1 MEDIVHAPRSSVAAT
16 RAILQMAGNQHGIV
30 SRRQLIDAGF
40 APRMIEER
48 VATGRLTPVFPGVY
62 GLSSENTSRK
72 GMWLAATMSCGL
84 GVVLSHRSARQLW
97 NIGPDFSLVELLS
110 PSMRTGKVTSYLDK
124 KLIVHQTRSLPDGHV
139 TRIEGIPV
147 TTVSRTLIDL
157 AAVSTRREVSA
168 AFNEADR
175 MGLLDL
181 PEMVDLIA
189 LSRGRQGVE
198 HLRTLVK
205 GRDPRNRRTRSELE
219 SIFLRLCRDHGL
231 PMPLV
236 NVDVLGFEV
245 DCFWPDVRFVVEL
258 DGLAFH
264 SSGAEIEQDRRRD
277 ARLQGA
283 GYLVLRLTYRDV
295 TESPQACAATVT
307 THLRRAKEIL
317 PAEPH

>member
-1 MEDIVHAPRSSVAAT
+1 MVHATRSSVATT
-16 RAILQMAGNQHGIV
+16 RAILQIASSQHGVV
-30 SRRQLIDAGF
+30 SRRQLIRAGF

-48 VATGRLTPVFPGVY
+48 VATGRLTRVFPGVY
-62 GLSSENTSRK
+62 GLGYATTSQK

-97 NIGPDFSLVELLS
+97 NIGPGFSLVELLS

-124 KLIVHQTRSLPDGHV
+124 KLIVHQTRSLPGAHV
-139 TRIEGIPV
+139 TNVDGIPV
-147 TTVSRTLIDL
+147 TTVSRTLVDL

-168 AFNEADR
+168 AFNDADR
-175 MGLLDL
+175 MGILDI

-189 LSRGRQGVE
+189 LSRGRRGVG

-219 SIFLRLCRDHGL
+219 SLFLRLCRDHGL

-236 NVDVLGFEV
+236 NVAVLGLEV
-245 DCFWPDVRFVVEL
+245 DCFWPDVRFIVEL

-264 SSGAEIEQDRRRD
+264 SSGTEIEQDRRRD

-295 TESPQACAATVT
+295 TESPDTCAATVR

-317 PAEPH
+317 PDRRY